1 MAGGVEGS
9 HTIGLILL
17 VTLMCLTIFNCFV
30 FSFPRKKYSF
40 FSHSPSSAMS
50 LRLWLSS
57 ASGNKRAAK
66 KRPGLL
72 FVPSAEQMDEEFSCE
87 SEDTRGEQNKRT
99 KHKGGKPRAVFI
111 SNMHSAFHGK
121 RRSEALGKGFE
132 TDHSIIVLKLEQ
144 AESKLGTKKLRSKCI
159 VCGKTMDNDKNSI
172 MCHLKSQRH
181 QLAESVQGEAQ
192 VMGEH
197 LAFGGNAHRKATVD
211 SYMLAYFCMREKIAF
226 TLPAKLKETMVHLHC
241 CDPEAVANMHLSR
254 DTIAR
259 RCFKIGDYL
268 QEQAKDLL
276 ESCHYASVMF
286 DEASNIHMAGLL
298 NIFVNALTENM
309 EVIVLFLIYMCNV
322 CISFAFR

>member
-1 MAGGVEGS
+1 VA
-9 HTIGLILL
+9 
-17 VTLMCLTIFNCFV
+17 
-30 FSFPRKKYSF
+30 
-40 FSHSPSSAMS
+40 
-50 LRLWLSS
+50 
-57 ASGNKRAAK
+57 KR
-66 KRPGLL
+66 RPGLL
-72 FVPSAEQMDEEFSCE
+72 FVPSAEQMDEELSSQAE
-87 SEDTRGEQNKRT
+87 GGDTRGEQNKRT
-99 KHKGGKPRAVFI
+99 KHKGGKPRGVFI
-111 SNMHSAFHGK
+111 SNMHSVFHGK

-144 AESKLGTKKLRSKCI
+144 AESKPGTRKHRSRCI

-172 MCHLKSQRH
+172 MYHLKSLRH
-181 QLAESVQGEAQ
+181 QLAESVQDEAQ

-226 TLPAKLKETMVHLHC
+226 TLPAKMKETMLHLHC

-259 RCFKIGDYL
+259 RCLKIGDYL

-276 ESCHYASVMF
+276 GSCYYASVMF

-309 EVIVLFLIYMCNV
+309 EVIVFCYCICAIFVSFLHVVNYLQFSNIPYRMV
-322 CISFAFR
+322 RLLQEP